1 MPQQLNPSVLLVTH
15 SADYFTVDRVAEALL
30 RQGVRPFRLD
40 TDLFPQQV
48 QLSTYIDGAEL
59 HHKVDGCGQSF
70 TTEEVRAVWLRRI
83 WTSQLSENLKPQFRA
98 VCARESMAAL
108 EGFLDGLAAVRWVDS
123 LPKIRQAENKL
134 YQLRVARS
142 VGLRIPRT
150 LVTNDAKRVRTFFQ
164 ELKGVMVAKLLTPV
178 SVSMDGSSPFV
189 YTNAVREEDLDNAEA
204 LCHSPM
210 VFQER
215 IPKQR
220 ELRVAFVGGTCF
232 VGALNSA
239 KSIAGQVDWRR
250 ASLKELEWE
259 PEMLPNQVT
268 YRLKALMAELGLVYG
283 AIDLIL
289 TPDGEYVF
297 LEVNPTGE
305 WGMLERDLGYP
316 ISDAIAR
323 TLLA

>member
-1 MPQQLNPSVLLVTH
+1 
-15 SADYFTVDRVAEALL
+15 
-30 RQGVRPFRLD
+30 
-40 TDLFPQQV
+40 
-48 QLSTYIDGAEL
+48 
-59 HHKVDGCGQSF
+59 
-70 TTEEVRAVWLRRI
+70 
-83 WTSQLSENLKPQFRA
+83 
-98 VCARESMAAL
+98 MAAL
-108 EGFLDGLAAVRWVDS
+108 EGFLDGLAAVRWVDR

-250 ASLKELEWE
+250 ASLEELEWE
-259 PEMLPNQVT
+259 PDMLPNEVT